1 MKYFFLLILKKRT
14 NFALRKS
21 IKKKIGNKC
30 KIYILNVTEVTTLC
44 KQHLIIGGR

>member
-21 IKKKIGNKC
+21 IKKKLEISVRS
-30 KIYILNVTEVTTLC
+30 IF
-44 KQHLIIGGR
+44 